1 MASKYIIVLLLLC
14 ITGFVTLGVKR
25 LLLMRAGFNPQRKPI
40 NWVMVGLLVVLT
52 AFLLSCSNKSPET
65 PVEAA
70 GTDTERNQEP
80 VVVTKSD
87 EKTTD
92 IHKEVDGKGNVTATV
107 TISTKNDNNEIVTEE
122 KIIKGTRAEV
132 DAQIKSLNNKE

>member
-25 LLLMRAGFNPQRKPI
+25 LLLMRAGFSPKRKPI
-40 NWVMVGLLVVLT
+40 NWVMMGLLALLT
-52 AFLLSCSNKSPET
+52 VFLLSCNNKSTET
-65 PVEAA
+65 PVEAPEA
-70 GTDTERNQEP
+70 NTGHNQEP

-107 TISTKNDNNEIVTEE
+107 TISTKSDNNEIVTEE

-132 DAQIKSLNNKE
+132 DAQIKALNKQE